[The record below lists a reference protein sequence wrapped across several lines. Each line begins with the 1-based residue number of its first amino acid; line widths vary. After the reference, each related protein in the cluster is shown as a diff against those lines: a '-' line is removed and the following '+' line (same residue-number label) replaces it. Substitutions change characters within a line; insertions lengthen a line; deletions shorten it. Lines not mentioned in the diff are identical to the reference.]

1 MVAMPAEQ
9 AINADGR
16 ARMLN
21 PPLIKARIES
31 ELKQSKF
38 KDISSKRFTV
48 LLPYNINRQSF
59 MDDVARIFQEENAA
73 VKPVSGHSSG
83 GVYVGNFVIFAKP
96 EGRQISAG
104 TKNEQLMIDNIN
116 QLLDG
121 GSMNIK
127 FNGGGRIFE
136 VKDVQNAVGVGRE
149 TGMGRKAD
157 VHLTTAR
164 GTVPISIKMDNAERW
179 ESVDSWYPEMG
190 GIQLLEDA
198 EETKN
203 IAVRQIGSIF
213 QMRDSLSLIH
223 I

>member
-38 KDISSKRFTV
+38 KDISSKRFAV

-136 VKDVQNAVGVGRE
+136 VKD
-149 TGMGRKAD
+149 
-157 VHLTTAR
+157 
-164 GTVPISIKMDNAERW
+164 
-179 ESVDSWYPEMG
+179 
-190 GIQLLEDA
+190 
-198 EETKN
+198 
-203 IAVRQIGSIF
+203 
-213 QMRDSLSLIH
+213 LSLIH